1 MRGDIHMSMNRIEV
15 ITSVERRRRFSR
27 AEKER
32 WVLALMEPG
41 ANCSEVAR
49 QVGVDRSLLYR
60 WRRALSDLARPPGE
74 LASFVP
80 VAIVPASAEGPR
92 EPSSSLSPATMSI
105 EFGANISMKIE
116 GAPAPN
122 TPGKSMKALALGV

>member
-1 MRGDIHMSMNRIEV
+1 MSMDRIEV

-49 QVGVDRSLLYR
+49 QAGVDRSLLYR
-60 WRRALSDLARPPGE
+60 WRRELSDLARPPGA
-74 LASFVP
+74 LTSFVP
-80 VAIVPASAEGPR
+80 VAIAPESAEGLR
-92 EPSSSLSPATMSI
+92 EPSSSSLSPATMSI
-105 EFGANISMKIE
+105 EFGASISMKIE
-116 GAPAPN
+116 GAPDADTLVN
-122 TPGKSMKALALGV
+122 IINALSRTVARR